1 MILLM
6 FVTMLSSIFVFDFH
20 PFGTSLSHLYIFIA
34 VLSKLAR
41 IPFNLTWLP
50 RTISL
55 STLPFFLQPTEGPNS
70 SFKLVFRSAIAEF
83 VAALFYTYIG
93 TGAVIHS
100 NTDLNVALAHGFAAY
115 VKKNHLQTSQNFLK
129 RIKHAA
135 F

>member
-1 MILLM
+1 
-6 FVTMLSSIFVFDFH
+6 MLDFH
-20 PFGTSLSHLYIFIA
+20 PFDTSLSHLYIFIP
-34 VLSKLAR
+34 VLSKQAR

-50 RTISL
+50 RPRTVSL

-115 VKKNHLQTSQNFLK
+115 VKEKSFANITKFLK
-129 RIKHAA
+129 KNKACSVLKPAA
-135 F
+135 NQLRW